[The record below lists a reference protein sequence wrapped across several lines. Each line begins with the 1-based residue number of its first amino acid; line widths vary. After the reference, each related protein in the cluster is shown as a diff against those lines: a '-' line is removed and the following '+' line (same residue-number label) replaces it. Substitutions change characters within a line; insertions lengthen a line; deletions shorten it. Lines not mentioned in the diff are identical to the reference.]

1 MTRTAKISKNTSIAL
16 TIALISVV
24 TMVFAFSSFFSNS
37 NNGLNTET
45 IINQVPK
52 QSSPPTNVSGLNE
65 SNSLNET
72 NSTYNYSS
80 APVNT
85 DSISLDPL
93 NSIANEQTDP
103 PLLSDS
109 LFNNPHVPFITV
121 PISLDSSNFITYSYC
136 GYSVQQPD
144 STQFILF
151 FPDNTDQGQIAGSDI
166 LTSNAFPIRKIDF
179 NAVFISQKI
188 NALGFDEMV
197 IFATS
202 DVTTYKGV
210 EFGVRLDLCDGFIYG
225 YNQEPTSNLGEVDFQ
240 MMKLIPN
247 DGIMHH
253 YSLIIVN
260 SEVSF
265 YVDGIYY
272 GCLSFHSNTD
282 YSNYTFFILAVVH
295 RFSDGWDSSGNNM
308 MVDNFYLSQLQ

>member
-1 MTRTAKISKNTSIAL
+1 MH
-16 TIALISVV
+16 
-24 TMVFAFSSFFSNS
+24 
-37 NNGLNTET
+37 
-45 IINQVPK
+45 
-52 QSSPPTNVSGLNE
+52 
-65 SNSLNET
+65 
-72 NSTYNYSS
+72 NYSS

-93 NSIANEQTDP
+93 SSMANEQPDSP
-103 PLLSDS
+103 PIAYSLS
-109 LFNNPHVPFITV
+109 NNPHVPFITV

-144 STQFILF
+144 STQFIF
-151 FPDNTDQGQIAGSDI
+151 SFPENTDQGQIAGSDI
-166 LTSNAFPIRKIDF
+166 LTLNAFPIRKIDF
-179 NAVFISQKI
+179 DAVFISQKI

-202 DVTTYKGV
+202 DVTTYKGL

-225 YNQEPTSNLGEVDFQ
+225 YNQEPTSSLGEVDFQ

-247 DGIMHH
+247 DGVTHH

-265 YVDGIYY
+265 YIDGIYY
-272 GCLSFHSNTD
+272 GCLSFSSNTD
-282 YSNYTFFILAVVH
+282 CSNFTFFILAVVH
-295 RFSDGWDSSGNNM
+295 RFTDGWDSAGNNM
-308 MVDNFYLSQLQ
+308 MVESFYLSQLQ